1 MSVLLREEGGYSLV
15 EMVTVMAI
23 ITTVLGGV
31 VALFVSGI
39 NADADQNRRF
49 QAGQDARVSL
59 DRMRRDLHGGCTIS
73 TPSTYNTALSS
84 VTIYYSSDSCASGTH
99 SVTWCTSGSGTRYA
113 LYRIVATSCASPVNK
128 YADYL
133 TSGSIFTYLP
143 PNSHLVSS
151 SSLNQGTSSTYIVTQ
166 DGSSTSPRVHVD
178 LTTELKSGLKDKY
191 RLVDDIAL
199 RNGPRACSTGVASC

>member
-1 MSVLLREEGGYSLV
+1 MTVRLGEEGGFSLI
-15 EMVTVMAI
+15 EMLTVMAI
-23 ITTVLGGV
+23 LTTVLGGV

-73 TPSTYNTALSS
+73 APASYNTALSS
-84 VTIYYSSDSCASGTH
+84 VTIYFSSDACLSGTH
-99 SVTWCTSGSGTRYA
+99 SITWCTSGSAGRYA
-113 LYRIVATSCASPVNK
+113 LYRLVATSCASPTAK

-133 TSGSIFTYLP
+133 TSGTIFTYLP
-143 PNSHLVSS
+143 PNSHLVTS
-151 SSLNQGTSSTYIVTQ
+151 SSLNMGTSSSYIATQ
-166 DGSSTSPRVHVD
+166 DGSSSLPRLHVD
-178 LTTELKSGLKDKY
+178 LTTQLKSGLVDKY

-199 RNGPRACSTGVASC
+199 RNGPRSCASGVASC